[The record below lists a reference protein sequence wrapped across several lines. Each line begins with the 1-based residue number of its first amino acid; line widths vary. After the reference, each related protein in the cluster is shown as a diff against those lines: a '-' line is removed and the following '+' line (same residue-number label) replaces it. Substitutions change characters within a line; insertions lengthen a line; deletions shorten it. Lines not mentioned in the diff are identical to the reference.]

1 MPDQPV
7 AELQNHQMPEFDLG
21 GMPVHWRVKKW
32 QIRITLA
39 ALFVIMTV
47 AVVIVLLFWGWLF
60 EPVYSVLSY
69 WFESVGFGLHAHAY
83 LLLVSIPQFL
93 MLYWG
98 YRAVRRSPMLLWF
111 TSYRSQRHNR
121 LLTRRSDYVTPNE
134 FNRTLDQRIRFFRS
148 YENRWFWV
156 LLCLITGGVLTPL
169 GLHHLVNVLPV
180 PANLRSFVEWG
191 ALRIE
196 VPNDIWTLTPLQLM
210 LVGLVTTTILLIV
223 YFLYYVRRVSPQAI
237 IAEFK
242 AHSIDNAYDSYT
254 NTVATTSRRLL
265 YEELR
270 RVAELLQRN
279 QVENIHFVPEDTNAI
294 IMTSGIETEL
304 FNTLQG
310 VMTLEM
316 ANTNSTIDLGRLYT
330 FLTRSLATILINGG
344 VQRHDNGGTEIFV
357 EMRYRNRAAAAAKVM
372 IEPSAVTEIVDDSI
386 IQQKIRELVL
396 RLLVELGQVPGTGRS
411 WQSLD
416 HFMEG
421 LAASGRKSWWVAIS
435 QYHRAL
441 EKGGDSGAPS
451 LGVVYYHLGAA
462 YINQQLWDE
471 GKKMLLQA
479 ERYGPPMAETQYM
492 LALYALNLYWGVLHK
507 STPAFDEICYRC
519 HQALQMKPSF
529 AAARQLLG
537 LAHYR
542 RGRVVERDTTKTRD
556 AQKDYEEALQQ
567 FKRAL
572 LSYDRSLDSSRR
584 SPSNNHTNLDTAA
597 LMRQRMAAAHQ
608 IGDALRGLRR
618 HVEAARF
625 YADMEVIEPTNLRN
639 VADTLKN
646 YILAGWYSKVYET
659 FVRHQM
665 RRPEVRWDSDITI
678 HVGWALMSAAKK
690 NTRKSAEL
698 VIEAF
703 QYLDYAL
710 YTRPRT
716 VRPWPQT
723 EWDKPIEDIF
733 YAIKDQ
739 TEKLEISEPLY
750 ALDACTP
757 ETKNELGNET
767 YYLKNYL
774 HVDFALKYRRYLL
787 SQQGLSKSEEKE
799 LLRLLGESKFE
810 EFKRILD
817 KIIEL
822 ESNRLSDNRYLDV
835 PQYYEV
841 ADAAK
846 RANDLFGKCEH
857 YTTPSCSNNSY
868 HLLTYLNVNTTKGSP
883 STSPFTL
890 ASRIQLDFYLII
902 ALLTARALA
911 EARRFEPLCLLAE
924 KVTKQLANHREQWQ
938 KYFKFASSGYNNR
951 SHFTFSVLVFRY
963 QYASMLAW
971 YAYGLFMRDGDIISE
986 QISQQVRKGGKYAE
1000 LPLTRAESIKRAKQV
1015 IDEAHR
1021 LLPIHPLVMYMR
1033 ARLFAHDRLYNEAII
1048 ELQRLMDIISPYD
1061 PKTDIGIVSADN
1073 VQTQSTTSEERQR
1086 LYHLER
1092 IIGRQ
1097 QFVNV
1102 VQPARVLELMA
1113 AYAEMLGDLPQGV
1126 VYLNDAVRRSPYHD
1140 KDFYLFERLASQF
1153 NQLERYANSR
1163 AIAEAMKLPRERFD
1177 VTVTSMGVFQLAPEI
1192 LELQALTR
1200 QGQHEQARQLSRR
1213 IAYDFS
1219 LTITQ
1224 PDPFVSSEWDADLE
1238 KINSVNIQLNDYLEV
1253 ASRLAQVFGCR
1264 VSAKSS
1270 FLTNLMRIIVH
1281 LQKRSDV
1288 VDKDDRRRIFSD
1300 VFANI
1305 SVKNTTNLNTIA
1317 QRLLFV
1323 QNKEAINTL
1332 IANNNNGEYELAKL
1346 MHTAMHIGQEARS
1359 ILIYLGDLF
1368 NSMAYNRVMLRQ
1380 VESIH
1385 PLIDAACAV
1394 YIFTYMYQ
1402 TCDYQEPKRGVLSR
1416 KLAQSLDTY
1425 AWVIYNMGIKT
1436 DDAAV
1441 SKASGRRNVLE
1452 HTCYL
1457 LLFAQRYDASRA
1469 IVHYHLAYVYLDLAQ
1484 SVADNQRAISQ
1495 DGGNYPSNYLE
1506 QAQQAIDNARH
1517 HDRSG
1522 RLSHRLDQLLMR
1534 CHAVKAG
1541 IHSPVR

>member
-1 MPDQPV
+1 MSNQPV
-7 AELQNHQMPEFDLG
+7 AELQNHQMPTFKLG
-21 GMPVHWRVKKW
+21 GKPMRWRVKEW
-32 QIRITLA
+32 RIRINLATLFA
-39 ALFVIMTV
+39 TITIVMV
-47 AVVIVLLFWGWLF
+47 AVLLFWGWLF
-60 EPVYSVLSY
+60 EPIYSVLSN
-69 WFESVGFGLHAHAY
+69 WFNSIGLKLYPHAY

-93 MLYWG
+93 ILYWG
-98 YRAVRRSPMLLWF
+98 YRAVRHPLILLWF
-111 TSYRSQRHNR
+111 ASHRSQRYNR

-156 LLCLITGGVLTPL
+156 LLCLVTGGVLTPL
-169 GLHHLVNVLPV
+169 GLHYLVNILPV
-180 PANLRSFVEWG
+180 PTNLRSFIEWG

-210 LVGLVTTTILLIV
+210 LVGLVSTAILLIV
-223 YFLYYVRRVSPQAI
+223 YFLYYVRRVSPRAI

-242 AHSIDNAYDSYT
+242 AHTIDNAYTSYM

-279 QVENIHFVPEDTNAI
+279 QIENIHFVPEDTNAI

-304 FNTLQG
+304 FNTLQS
-310 VMTLEM
+310 VVTVEV
-316 ANTNSTIDLGRLYT
+316 ANTNSTIDLGRLYA
-330 FLTRSLATILINGG
+330 FFTRSLATILINGG
-344 VQRHDNGGTEIFV
+344 VQRHDNGSTEIFV
-357 EMRYRNRAAAAAKVM
+357 EMRYRNRAAAAAKVVIESSAITEM
-372 IEPSAVTEIVDDSI
+372 IDDSVI
-386 IQQKIRELVL
+386 KQKIRELVM

-441 EKGGDSGAPS
+441 EQCGDSGAQS

-492 LALYALNLYWGVLHK
+492 LALYALNLYWGALHK

-519 HQALQMKPSF
+519 HQALQMKPGF
-529 AAARQLLG
+529 AAAHQLLG
-537 LAHYR
+537 MVYYR
-542 RGRVVERDTTKTRD
+542 RGRVIERDSTKTSV
-556 AQKDYEEALQQ
+556 AQKDYKEALLH

-572 LSYDRSLDSSRR
+572 LSYDHRLDSLRR
-584 SPSNNHTNLDTAA
+584 SPSNNHVNLDTTA
-597 LMRQRMAAAHQ
+597 LMRQRMASAHQ

-618 HVEAARF
+618 HVEASRF
-625 YADMEVIEPTNLRN
+625 YADMEVIEPSNLRN

-646 YILAGWYSKVYET
+646 YTLAGWYSKVYKT
-659 FVRHQM
+659 FVKHQM
-665 RRPEVRWDSDITI
+665 RRPEVRWDSDIAV
-678 HVGWALMSAAKK
+678 HVGWALMEAA
-690 NTRKSAEL
+690 TRNSQGHREL
-698 VIEAF
+698 VLEAF

-710 YTRPRT
+710 YTRPRIS
-716 VRPWPQT
+716 RPWTQT
-723 EWDKPIEDIF
+723 EWDKPVKKIF
-733 YAIKDQ
+733 EAFEQQ
-739 TEKLEISEPLY
+739 TERLTIHQPFYTRGICQSTTEFCDESY
-750 ALDACTP
+750 YP
-757 ETKNELGNET
+757 E
-767 YYLKNYL
+767 NYL
-774 HVDFALKYRRYLL
+774 YVDFALKYRRYLL
-787 SQQGLSKSEEKE
+787 TQQGLSESETEI
-799 LLRLLGESKFE
+799 LLSLLGRSEVD
-810 EFKRILD
+810 EFKCIVD
-817 KIIEL
+817 EIIKL
-822 ESNRLSDNRYLDV
+822 ESNNVSDNRYLDML
-835 PQYYEV
+835 QYYIV
-841 ADAAK
+841 ADVAK
-846 RANDLFGKCEH
+846 RADALLNKCER
-857 YTTPSCSNNSY
+857 YTKPSCTNHYYN
-868 HLLTYLNVNTTKGSP
+868 LLIYLDTVAAK
-883 STSPFTL
+883 TSPFTL
-890 ASRIQLDFYLII
+890 VSRIQLDFYLIVS
-902 ALLTARALA
+902 LLTARALA
-911 EARRFEPLCLLAE
+911 EARRFEPLCALAK
-924 KVTKQLANHREQWQ
+924 KVTEQLANHRKQWQ
-938 KYFKFASSGYNNR
+938 EYFKFAPGGYNNR
-951 SHFTFSVLVFRY
+951 PHFTFSVLVFRY

-971 YAYGLFMRDGDIISE
+971 YAYGLFMRDADLVSM
-986 QISQQVRKGGKYAE
+986 QISNHIRKQAKYAG
-1000 LPLTRAESIKRAKQV
+1000 LSADRDQSIKRAKEV

-1021 LLPIHPLVMYMR
+1021 LLPIHPLIMYVR

-1048 ELQRLMDIISPYD
+1048 ELQRLMDVISPYD
-1061 PKTDIGIVSADN
+1061 PKTDVGVVSADN
-1073 VQTQSTTSEERQR
+1073 VQTQATTSEERQR

-1097 QFVNV
+1097 QFINI

-1113 AYAEMLGDLPQGV
+1113 AYAEMLGDLPQAV

-1140 KDFYLFERLASQF
+1140 KDFYLFERLASQS
-1153 NQLERYANSR
+1153 NQLERYADSR
-1163 AIAEAMKLPRERFD
+1163 AIAEAMKIPRERFD
-1177 VTVTSMGVFQLAPEI
+1177 STVTSMGVFRLAPEI

-1200 QGQHEQARQLSRR
+1200 QGKHEKARQLSRR

-1219 LTITQ
+1219 LNITQ
-1224 PDPFVSSEWDADLE
+1224 AGPSAPSECDADLKE
-1238 KINSVNIQLNDYLEV
+1238 INSVSIELNDYLEV
-1253 ASRLAQVFGCR
+1253 ASRLAQVFGCK

-1281 LQKRSDV
+1281 LRKRSDV
-1288 VDKDDRRRIFSD
+1288 ADKDDRRRIFSD

-1305 SVKNTTNLNTIA
+1305 PVKDTTNLNTIA

-1323 QNKEAINTL
+1323 QNREAINTL
-1332 IANNNNGEYELAKL
+1332 IGNKNDDEYELAKL

-1425 AWVIYNMGIKT
+1425 AWVVYNMGIET
-1436 DDAAV
+1436 DDTLI

-1452 HTCYL
+1452 HTRHL

-1469 IVHYHLAYVYLDLAQ
+1469 IVHYHLAHVYLDLAQ
-1484 SVADNQRAISQ
+1484 EAIDNQFATSQ
-1495 DGGNYPSNYLE
+1495 DLRNHPSKYLE
-1506 QAQQAIDNARH
+1506 QAQQVIDSARH
-1517 HDRSG
+1517 YDHSG

-1534 CHAVKAG
+1534 CNMVKAR
-1541 IHSPVR
+1541 VRTHAS